1 MLWRQC
7 HGLMVNLVW
16 MMEETASSHSITLF
30 CLTTKNNLKLGNL
43 KERAYLAYNSEF
55 RGSHLATVK
64 TKTNQPQQ
72 QQPPQISF
80 FYYYYFMC
88 MGVCLRVYLYMCVWY
103 TWRPEVR
110 VTDGCELPYKYWE
123 SNFQSSGR
131 LTTEPPLQLH
141 INCLFA
147 KFQGIIR
154 KISLILVTHWSSCL
168 WTSWQESVSTDECLI
183 LDIKVNI

>member
-1 MLWRQC
+1 MPNMLWRQC

-103 TWRPEVR
+103 TWRQKS
-110 VTDGCELPYKYWE
+110 ELQMVV
-123 SNFQSSGR
+123 SC
-131 LTTEPPLQLH
+131 H
-141 INCLFA
+141 INTEN
-147 KFQGIIR
+147 Q
-154 KISLILVTHWSSCL
+154 
-168 WTSWQESVSTDECLI
+168 TSNLLED
-183 LDIKVNI
+183 